1 MPEFRIQQK
10 AIVWYETTIEADT
23 PEQAVQLILNG
34 NNLEL
39 DWESQIDAV
48 DFQNYFWYENQET
61 EEQGEIDADKMV

>member
-23 PEQAVQLILNG
+23 PEQAIEQIRTG

-48 DFQNYFWYENQET
+48 EFLETYWWENQDT
-61 EEQGEIDADKMV
+61 EEQGEINEEDN